1 MYHRWYLECPDK
13 YWKEHGLNF
22 LSINIYN
29 LRFDNKACWIY
40 SCKYVTWIHGIP
52 QPLTIVST
60 LMNILIKFSFIE
72 LKKIRLCAWKIN
84 YFYFTPSYPP
94 IILYRHTVTRIIMDK
109 SLIGDCIQCLIL
121 SSNLMYSNIFQR
133 F

>member
-1 MYHRWYLECPDK
+1 MYHRYYLECPNK
-13 YWKEHGLNF
+13 YWKEYELWY
-22 LSINIYN
+22 INIYK
-29 LRFDNKACWIY
+29 LKFDNKFCWIY
-40 SCKYVTWIHGIP
+40 CFKHVTWIHIIP

-94 IILYRHTVTRIIMDK
+94 IILYRRTVTRIIMDK
-109 SLIGDCIQCLIL
+109 SFIGGCIQCLIL
-121 SSNLMYSNIFQR
+121 SSDLIYSNIFQH